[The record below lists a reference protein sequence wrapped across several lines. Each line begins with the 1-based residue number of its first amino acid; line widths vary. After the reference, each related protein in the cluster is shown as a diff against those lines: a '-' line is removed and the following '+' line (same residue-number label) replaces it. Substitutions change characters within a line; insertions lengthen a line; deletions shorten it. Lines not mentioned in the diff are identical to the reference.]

1 MTVAESSLGI
11 DIVRTKDL
19 ADYVN
24 RPGVLDG
31 RVVPICRLRAAAH
44 AANPSASPDDPALI
58 VASRGDACV
67 GYLGLMPGELRVDGV
82 IRKIF
87 WYSTWYS
94 APDPESQGVGGVLVH
109 ASLRLGVDIAT
120 TGLDPKTF
128 PFFRGLRFR
137 ELGPLRYLALD
148 FDRLDPLGL
157 PWRVLQVV
165 LRRRGIRSAAVTTV
179 FRVLRGVSKRVG
191 YALAAPG
198 RSKLAGDYDFEE
210 IAELPAD
217 AAGEEPSSPVTFHRS
232 VQTVRWALHYPWITD
247 QPKQSTPRYEFSDLR
262 ELARFV
268 VLRVRRSTTSEEL
281 GHLVL
286 SVCRDQEG
294 ITIVKALDR
303 FLSCDDRDRVVLAAA
318 LRYAHA
324 YRADRVHV
332 PEGCL
337 PHTLELGWISRT
349 FRMRQRV
356 YFCRPARS
364 RSVLGPELDRIGLQY
379 CDGDT
384 PFT

>member
-1 MTVAESSLGI
+1 VAEPSLAI
-11 DIVRTKDL
+11 EIVKTKDL
-19 ADYVN
+19 AGYVD
-24 RPGVLDG
+24 RPGILDG
-31 RVVPICRLRAAAH
+31 QVVPICRLRAAAH

-58 VASRGDACV
+58 VATRDDTCV
-67 GYLGLMPGELRVDGV
+67 GYLGLMAGEIRVDGA

-94 APDPESQGVGGVLVH
+94 APGPEGQGVGGVLVH

-128 PFFRGLRFR
+128 PFFRGLRFK

-179 FRVLRGVSKRVG
+179 FRALRSVSKRVG

-198 RSKLAGDYDFEE
+198 LSELASDYDFREVS
-210 IAELPAD
+210 ELPAN
-217 AAGEEPSSPVTFHRS
+217 AAREEPSSPVTFHRS
-232 VQTVRWALHYPWITD
+232 AETVRWALRYPWITD
-247 QPKQSTPRYEFSDLR
+247 DPKQSTPRYEFSDLR

-268 VLRVRRSTTSEEL
+268 VIEVRRSTTSEKL

-286 SVCRDQEG
+286 SVCRDHEG
-294 ITIVKALDR
+294 ITIVRALDP
-303 FLSCDDRDRVVLAAA
+303 FLRCDDRDRVVLAAT

-332 PEGCL
+332 PEGCR
-337 PHTLELGWISRT
+337 PHAEESRWMSRT
-349 FRMRQRV
+349 FRLRGRE
-356 YFCRPARS
+356 YFCSPARS